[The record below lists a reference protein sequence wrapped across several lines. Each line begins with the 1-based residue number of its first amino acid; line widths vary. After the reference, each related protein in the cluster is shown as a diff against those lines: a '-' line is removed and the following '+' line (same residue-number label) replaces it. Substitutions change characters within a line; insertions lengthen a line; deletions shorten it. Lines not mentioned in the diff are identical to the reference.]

1 MGRLLQAPFESARAG
16 KIRPVVTEA
25 ELRWALTY
33 DGYARFAHSPEALLE
48 VLRPAMAEHAATKQ
62 IPEWCGVDFLR
73 AWAFY
78 RQREHHHVG
87 HGPIAQDFYDVLEAI
102 RRHPKARK
110 RDLPPKPPLRL
121 PGDWSVRLAATLEA
135 PYWSELMDFVA
146 SERQAHEVF
155 PPEEQTF
162 RAFELTPYDDVRVV
176 ILGQDPYPTPG
187 DADGLA
193 FSVSNPVAKTPDSLK
208 NIFTELADDVGA
220 PVPTSNSLEGWA
232 RQGVLLLNTAL
243 TLRAGGD
250 TDHAAHRGWR
260 WQSQG
265 WHTFTDA
272 VISAIS
278 AKEQRVV
285 FILWGTDARKKA
297 KLIDTEQHRVI
308 EQVHPSPRSAYKGFF
323 GSKPFSQVDEF
334 LRQSGRGTIDWA
346 WTS

>member
-1 MGRLLQAPFESARAG
+1 
-16 KIRPVVTEA
+16 
-25 ELRWALTY
+25 
-33 DGYARFAHSPEALLE
+33 
-48 VLRPAMAEHAATKQ
+48 
-62 IPEWCGVDFLR
+62 
-73 AWAFY
+73 
-78 RQREHHHVG
+78 
-87 HGPIAQDFYDVLEAI
+87 
-102 RRHPKARK
+102 
-110 RDLPPKPPLRL
+110 
-121 PGDWSVRLAATLEA
+121 
-135 PYWSELMDFVA
+135 MDFVA

-193 FSVSNPVAKTPDSLK
+193 FSVSNPAAKTPDSLK

-297 KLIDTEQHRVI
+297 KVIDTEQHRVI

-323 GSKPFSQVDEF
+323 GSKPFSQVNEF

-346 WTS
+346 WTSSAANRVENGPRQKRD